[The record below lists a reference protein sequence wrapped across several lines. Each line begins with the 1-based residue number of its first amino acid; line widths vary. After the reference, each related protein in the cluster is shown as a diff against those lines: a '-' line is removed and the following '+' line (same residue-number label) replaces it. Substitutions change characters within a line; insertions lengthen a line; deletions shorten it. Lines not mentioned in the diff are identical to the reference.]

1 MLGHVLQREGYDV
14 IDAPDGKAGIRAFR
28 EQGADL
34 IISDIIMPEKE
45 GLETVMELRRDF
57 PEVKIIAISGGG
69 HVNPDEYLHMA
80 AKLGAQLT
88 LTKPFE
94 RDELL
99 AAVEELLAQ
108 HCT

>member
-1 MLGHVLQREGYDV
+1 V
-14 IDAPDGKAGIRAFR
+14 IDAPDGKAGISAFR

-69 HVNPDEYLHMA
+69 FVNPDEYLHLA

-88 LTKPFE
+88 LAKPFE

-99 AAVEELLAQ
+99 AAVEKLLGQ
-108 HCT
+108 HYT

>member
-1 MLGHVLQREGYDV
+1 
-14 IDAPDGKAGIRAFR
+14 
-28 EQGADL
+28 
-34 IISDIIMPEKE
+34 
-45 GLETVMELRRDF
+45 MELRRDF

-69 HVNPDEYLHMA
+69 RVNPDEYLHMA

-99 AAVEELLAQ
+99 AAVEELLGQ
-108 HCT
+108 HYT